1 MSMDRDPNVY
11 DRETRVY
18 DRDSRG
24 SNTLA
29 YLIGGL
35 VLALGLLAFLFYD
48 GGTGD
53 VNTTSSTGTQTER
66 PAGATSPGAAGST
79 TVTEHRL
86 GVPRRPRPHR
96 PVRPP
101 RSNKALGSVSV
112 SCVGVPA
119 YGVRARPR
127 SGPFVCLPLT
137 AALPEPAEAASVSA
151 RDPTAMDEARAQNE
165 VNINAPIGSGALD
178 ASDLDRMPYGK
189 ALSQI
194 SRDIPC

>member
-48 GGTGD
+48 GGSSD

-66 PAGATSPGAAGST
+66 PAGSTSPGATGSSTSPSTGST
-79 TVTEHRL
+79 
-86 GVPRRPRPHR
+86 
-96 PVRPP
+96 
-101 RSNKALGSVSV
+101 GSSTA
-112 SCVGVPA
+112 PTA
-119 YGVRARPR
+119 PARPAT
-127 SGPFVCLPLT
+127 P
-137 AALPEPAEAASVSA
+137 
-151 RDPTAMDEARAQNE
+151 Q
-165 VNINAPIGSGALD
+165 
-178 ASDLDRMPYGK
+178 
-189 ALSQI
+189 Q
-194 SRDIPC
+194 